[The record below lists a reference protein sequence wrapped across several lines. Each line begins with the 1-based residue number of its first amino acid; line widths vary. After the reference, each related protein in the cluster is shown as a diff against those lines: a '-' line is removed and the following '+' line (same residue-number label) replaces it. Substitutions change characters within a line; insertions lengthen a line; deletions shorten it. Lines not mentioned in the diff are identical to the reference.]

1 MISSALR
8 HPDEER
14 YVFRPWGELALFGFA
29 ISLILFT
36 GMWSPAPA
44 ARASSEGAQRAPTL
58 NISAA
63 GDFQQAV
70 HFNFDQTGQELY
82 RQASFVAPLYALAVS
97 PQDWVRIYT
106 NSSLGPPRTAN
117 ARIYLSALPERCFG
131 NVMIGCV
138 KVDTGRSSHAIPL
151 NPGAA
156 AGFGF
161 AAPSAPGSYWIALQ
175 ADWGFGA
182 TTQVFVID
190 VRA

>member
-1 MISSALR
+1 M
-8 HPDEER
+8 
-14 YVFRPWGELALFGFA
+14 
-29 ISLILFT
+29 SLILFT
-36 GMWSPAPA
+36 GVWSQVPA
-44 ARASSEGAQRAPTL
+44 ARASSEGAQHAPTL
-58 NISAA
+58 NISTA

-106 NSSLGPPRTAN
+106 NSPLGPPRTAS
-117 ARIYLSALPERCFG
+117 ARIYLSARPERCFG

-151 NPGAA
+151 NPEAA